1 MTLIKLRKYLIT
13 GLLVWVPL
21 GITILVI
28 KLLVDLLDKTLLL
41 LPHALRPATLIG
53 FDIPGL
59 GIILTTLFVLA
70 SGFLITNFT
79 GKRLILWGEEYVDRI
94 PLVRSIYSALKQV
107 TETVLTSDKNSFRQV
122 VLIEYPRKDI
132 WTIGFQTSDSP
143 DEFNQLTGSKL
154 LTVFVPTTPNP
165 TSGYVLMVPEEEV
178 KKLDM
183 DVEDAL
189 KMVMSLG
196 VVTPNNRD
204 PLLKRNSL
212 SK

>member
-1 MTLIKLRKYLIT
+1 MLLQLRKYLIT

-59 GIILTTLFVLA
+59 GIILTTLFVFT
-70 SGFLITNFT
+70 SGFIMTNFA
-79 GKRLILWGEEYVDRI
+79 GKRLVLWGEDFLERI

-122 VLIEYPRKDI
+122 VLIEYPRKGI

-143 DEFNQLTGSKL
+143 DEFNQFAKSHL
-154 LTVFVPTTPNP
+154 LTIFVPTTPNP
-165 TSGYVLMVPEEEV
+165 TSGYILMMPEEDV
-178 KKLDM
+178 KKLSM

-196 VVTPNNRD
+196 VVTPKSNR
-204 PLLKRNSL
+204 
-212 SK
+212 

>member
-1 MTLIKLRKYLIT
+1 MIIKLRKYLIT

-41 LPHALRPATLIG
+41 LPHALRPETLIG
-53 FDIPGL
+53 VDIPGL
-59 GIILTTLFVLA
+59 GIILSILFVFS
-70 SGFLITNFT
+70 SGFIITNFA
-79 GKRLILWGEEYVDRI
+79 GKRLVSWGEDLLNRI

-122 VLIEYPRKDI
+122 VLIEYPRKGI

-143 DEFNQLTGSKL
+143 DEFNQLVGKKL
-154 LTVFVPTTPNP
+154 LTIFVPTTPNP
-165 TSGYVLMVPEEEV
+165 TSGYILMMPEEDIT
-178 KKLDM
+178 KLDM

-196 VVTPNNRD
+196 VVTPKSIRSAGKSN
-204 PLLKRNSL
+204 
-212 SK
+212 